1 MSVCKVLLSVIL
13 YIFNVDPKCGTCA
26 PKKDPPFDLKKKR
39 ESLWGCVRKNICQI
53 KHVQL
58 NFIYVAPNNS
68 KATCRATPCGGG
80 YLEKLYCIFSMCIVS
95 HRQNV
100 CECESE

>member
-26 PKKDPPFDLKKKR
+26 PKKAPPFDLKKKR

-80 YLEKLYCIFSMCIVS
+80 YSFTVYSLCALYLTDKMCV
-95 HRQNV
+95 NV
-100 CECESE
+100 RVNE

>member
-1 MSVCKVLLSVIL
+1 MGQCVSVYSIYECVQSPFKCYTV
-13 YIFNVDPKCGTCA
+13 YFNVDPKCGTCA

-80 YLEKLYCIFSMCIVS
+80 
-95 HRQNV
+95 
-100 CECESE
+100 